1 MPLSNLP
8 KSAVGTCP
16 FYHQKAGILSGEHP
30 ECRRTHRAGWNEM
43 VQLAAQ
49 AAGSRDFD
57 EKSLRH
63 TLAEIAR
70 RSYGDCATV
79 NQDLEEGWK
88 RGIAHAMADR
98 IIRPLEIPATEKC

>member
-1 MPLSNLP
+1 MNTPSAAGPTGLAGTRWSNSPRKPPGPGTSTRNLP
-8 KSAVGTCP
+8 G
-16 FYHQKAGILSGEHP
+16 
-30 ECRRTHRAGWNEM
+30 
-43 VQLAAQ
+43 
-49 AAGSRDFD
+49 
-57 EKSLRH
+57 H

-70 RSYGDCATV
+70 RSYGDGAIV